1 MVDSDAKN
9 LSETSSA
16 KSGATS
22 LSTAGCVLV
31 LTTAFLGWMFSGVH
45 MGINAL
51 AMRNAADDLLERHFL
66 DHGVSSA
73 AVQSTIVDASIR
85 DRYDAN
91 QDGSLD
97 QRELAKAREGMI
109 GQWFGWLIA
118 AFLFGAAAG
127 GYLFGWVGDRFGRA
141 KAMAFSILCYS
152 LFSAATVWVQEP
164 WQLWLLRFLTCLG
177 IGGMWPNGIA
187 LVSEAWPNISRPMLA
202 GAIGTAANVGIMI
215 FALITVFAFVT
226 TENWRWVMWFGATP
240 VVLGFLVLL
249 IVPESPRWL
258 ELKLTG
264 PDTAKP
270 PARISDV
277 FRPPILK
284 TTLIGISLGTV
295 PLFGGWGSANWANA
309 WAGQVGDKP
318 GASGV
323 QTPASPDSE
332 EPSENTPSKP
342 PQNQKSNPT
351 LKSWVVLSR
360 AAPGSVTSLLGGA
373 LAMWLGR
380 RRCYFLLSLGALC
393 SAQFLFWFNEPGNF
407 WFYFWNACLG
417 IFNGF
422 FFGWLPFCLPEMFPT
437 RVRSAGAGVSFNW
450 GRILTAFGVL
460 IAAGLLKTAFDGDY
474 GLIGRVTSLVY
485 ALGLVVVFFMP
496 DTSQTTMDD

>member
-295 PLFGGWGSANWANA
+295 PLFGGWGSAGAEQWGISNHSPNKKRRPSLYAYYLWHPWAMDDDLETGFYI
-309 WAGQVGDKP
+309 AGG
-318 GASGV
+318 GAAAAGGV
-323 QTPASPDSE
+323 AGG
-332 EPSENTPSKP
+332 
-342 PQNQKSNPT
+342 
-351 LKSWVVLSR
+351 LVIAGV
-360 AAPGSVTSLLGGA
+360 GSVTVG
-373 LAMWLGR
+373 
-380 RRCYFLLSLGALC
+380 
-393 SAQFLFWFNEPGNF
+393 
-407 WFYFWNACLG
+407 
-417 IFNGF
+417 
-422 FFGWLPFCLPEMFPT
+422 
-437 RVRSAGAGVSFNW
+437 
-450 GRILTAFGVL
+450 TAASVG
-460 IAAGLLKTAFDGDY
+460 
-474 GLIGRVTSLVY
+474 
-485 ALGLVVVFFMP
+485 GLVTAELVDTAVEAGISAATGYDVFFQ
-496 DTSQTTMDD
+496 SAC